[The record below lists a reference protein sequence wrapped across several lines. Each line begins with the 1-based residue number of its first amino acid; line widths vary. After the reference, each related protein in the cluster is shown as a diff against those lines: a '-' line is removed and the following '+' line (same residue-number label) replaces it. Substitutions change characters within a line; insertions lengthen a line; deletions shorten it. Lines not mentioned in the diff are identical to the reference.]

1 MCDLADRPS
10 LYEQAPARRTGASD
24 LAPYAQARTFLT
36 DTYARRRNAVD
47 CSVVDS
53 AGTPPVPPTTVP
65 CARQGLGIMQAW
77 MQTERSRNWAH
88 RVSLLAP
95 GAAFLGE
102 HHAVARLCRDVLP
115 HVHHP
120 VSMHSILLGVPPG
133 LPTQLQARLPPPR
146 NTSCWDAP
154 KAQWR
159 CPRLNRLAFR
169 GASCAVGAL
178 CHSPRGGRASFQVL
192 ERRAWD
198 REDEASQKKKGSVL
212 PYPESRNAQCICD
225 FRSPAYL

>member
-1 MCDLADRPS
+1 MTSHILPSLSTRVTVPQQSEYQSCGTPLFGHVRLSRMCDLADRPS
-10 LYEQAPARRTGASD
+10 WYEQAPARRTGASD

-120 VSMHSILLGVPPG
+120 VSMHSILLGVPRGCRPNSRLG
-133 LPTQLQARLPPPR
+133 YHHRGTPICSVWGTAIAPLARPR
-146 NTSCWDAP
+146 S
-154 KAQWR
+154 
-159 CPRLNRLAFR
+159 
-169 GASCAVGAL
+169 
-178 CHSPRGGRASFQVL
+178 
-192 ERRAWD
+192 
-198 REDEASQKKKGSVL
+198 
-212 PYPESRNAQCICD
+212 
-225 FRSPAYL
+225 

>member
-120 VSMHSILLGVPPG
+120 FSMHLILLRVPRVCRPNS
-133 LPTQLQARLPPPR
+133 RLGCHHRRTLTAGMRQRRNGGAPDRTDWRSEAPLRFRVPR
-146 NTSCWDAP
+146 P
-154 KAQWR
+154 
-159 CPRLNRLAFR
+159 
-169 GASCAVGAL
+169 
-178 CHSPRGGRASFQVL
+178 SPRGCRA
-192 ERRAWD
+192 
-198 REDEASQKKKGSVL
+198 
-212 PYPESRNAQCICD
+212 
-225 FRSPAYL
+225 